1 MPHILLI
8 LVIVHISH
16 EDFLEGWNV
25 VFSSLLGTCVH
36 YSVVSDCDPMDCS
49 LPGSSVREI
58 LQARILEWVTHSLF
72 QGIVPTH

>member
-36 YSVVSDCDPMDCS
+36 YSVVSDCDPMDMFKYLNITT
-49 LPGSSVREI
+49 LPPPP
-58 LQARILEWVTHSLF
+58 LTLAY
-72 QGIVPTH
+72 P